1 VTNSVSRN
9 LVIFLRPTLVSER
22 NDREKVYKI
31 WEKDV
36 GTKLLD
42 QNNNLSEYFD
52 KKSISTNV
60 TTSLKPVKRPW

>member
-1 VTNSVSRN
+1 M
-9 LVIFLRPTLVSER
+9 
-22 NDREKVYKI
+22 KI

-36 GTKLLD
+36 GAQLLD

-52 KKSISTNV
+52 KKPIATNV